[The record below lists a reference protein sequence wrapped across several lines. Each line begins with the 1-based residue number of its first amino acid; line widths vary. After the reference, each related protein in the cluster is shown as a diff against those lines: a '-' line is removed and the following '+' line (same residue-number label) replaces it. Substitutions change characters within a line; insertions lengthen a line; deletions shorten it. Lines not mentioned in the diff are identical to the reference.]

1 MKLRYER
8 GALADLDEIFT
19 YIAGENREAA
29 MRLAASLRGGGK
41 ANCGE
46 PVPRR
51 GDAQVEI
58 PAISNWQLF
67 DCI

>member
-29 MRLAASLRGGGK
+29 MRLAARFEEWQGELRRTRSS
-41 ANCGE
+41 A
-46 PVPRR
+46 RR
-51 GDAQVEI
+51 RASRDSGDF
-58 PAISNWQLF
+58 QLAT
-67 DCI
+67 I